1 MMQFSVVI
9 LLFVVPAAFIQ
20 VASGDVMLNHIT
32 KYPNAAT
39 LSVACDSTFCYA
51 TADAPAETSIARFN
65 PVNLSIDSYLT
76 LDASLVGAG
85 ALVVSPDGK
94 TLQVTSPVVS
104 SGLVYGSPTEID
116 RIDLGT
122 FEVVRRQPFPLTAWP
137 RWSSSRMIATK
148 HGDYTF
154 LGSDQPLGTPQNGQM
169 FATTYLARVH
179 NGGEQLTLVP
189 FTVNQ
194 SMINPDSVWP
204 YARVHAV
211 DPAGQY
217 VVFVLT
223 TQPFYLV
230 KVDIATWT
238 VVESALIPDSPA
250 GTSLAIGIAP
260 TGDFL
265 YVTSSGWTPN
275 GLIDSMLFKVFTSN
289 LTVADSLVVPKVHG
303 DCMALTF
310 DAKGVFG
317 YFGYKDGSIL
327 KMELEPFVNVTQFS
341 LGISG
346 PAISVCPFG
355 GVLSPDRSRI
365 IWAVSKQTSNG
376 YQPWLASHPV

>member
-1 MMQFSVVI
+1 MFRVFACECPAI
-9 LLFVVPAAFIQ
+9 LLTN
-20 VASGDVMLNHIT
+20 VADV
-32 KYPNAAT
+32 
-39 LSVACDSTFCYA
+39 
-51 TADAPAETSIARFN
+51 
-65 PVNLSIDSYLT
+65 
-76 LDASLVGAG
+76 
-85 ALVVSPDGK
+85 
-94 TLQVTSPVVS
+94 
-104 SGLVYGSPTEID
+104 
-116 RIDLGT
+116 
-122 FEVVRRQPFPLTAWP
+122 W
-137 RWSSSRMIATK
+137 
-148 HGDYTF
+148 
-154 LGSDQPLGTPQNGQM
+154 
-169 FATTYLARVH
+169 
-179 NGGEQLTLVP
+179 
-189 FTVNQ
+189 
-194 SMINPDSVWP
+194 
-204 YARVHAV
+204 
-211 DPAGQY
+211 
-217 VVFVLT
+217 
-223 TQPFYLV
+223 QPFYLV